1 MASRG
6 PTPKGPGR
14 RLSMLR
20 TSFSVPNMP
29 HEQIATKSAAD
40 RRKALGLGTE
50 MPDNAIEEDGEDSAA
65 ATPKATPDT
74 SAVDIPSDK
83 TQSTTDEAINNAS
96 GDTTGDAANVSVDES
111 TASIA
116 GDSTTLIPDTPSTP
130 LGQEETA
137 PKVTLKRAA
146 PAAVPHPKR
155 LNTLYRPRS
164 APNTNGG
171 SESSTLAAP
180 SAGAHISRRSEPP
193 LETPPPEGCEFVDLE
208 ELPQLKMNERRRRVA
223 FEREFVNIMRDLFFE
238 REKVRLAEVSDLS
251 DDYIEVE
258 ARNNAAIA
266 TYHQL
271 KQSVGQEAKVI
282 RDKRH
287 SEQQKEMEQ
296 QHADV
301 HSVAAQNQSTKPVIN
316 EQHTTMA
323 TLCKDLP
330 FGEANAAFDDYELAR
345 VNRRRDTM
353 RVFRAK
359 MWSKGLYQPKEEEK
373 LQLQEA
379 FRKYQDERK
388 DRSGKIKVEQSKK
401 FSEIDHEAE
410 SLGANGGHP
419 QAAIE
424 IQADGSISLV
434 GTQYDRHQNN
444 RSQREGG
451 LQGPRT
457 EVDPT
462 EQVIN
467 SFSFSTKERPD
478 RWTKE
483 ETEKFYEAVSALG
496 TDFNLISHLFPTRS
510 RNQIKTKF
518 KYEER
523 RNPAKLQIHM
533 VSKRK
538 FNLDSYSKVS
548 NVDIQEV
555 DSIEDELEKIRKEH
569 DEQMKLEEASRQE
582 AKAEDRKPLRKPKKE
597 RF

>member
-1 MASRG
+1 
-6 PTPKGPGR
+6 
-14 RLSMLR
+14 MLR

-29 HEQIATKSAAD
+29 HEQITGKSAAD
-40 RRKALGLGTE
+40 RRQALGLGSE
-50 MPDNAIEEDGEDSAA
+50 VPDSAIEDDGDDLVAD
-65 ATPKATPDT
+65 TPKATPDT
-74 SAVDIPSDK
+74 SAVDLPSEQP
-83 TQSTTDEAINNAS
+83 QSTQTASDAVASAVSDTGVTD
-96 GDTTGDAANVSVDES
+96 SVDV
-111 TASIA
+111 ASEA
-116 GDSTTLIPDTPSTP
+116 ADAMTGVKDTPLAP
-130 LGQEETA
+130 EVTA
-137 PKVTLKRAA
+137 PKLASKRSAAAA
-146 PAAVPHPKR
+146 PASVPHSKR
-155 LNTLYRPRS
+155 LNTLQRPRS
-164 APNTNGG
+164 TPISST
-171 SESSTLAAP
+171 ESPTSTLAAP
-180 SAGAHISRRSEPP
+180 PASAHIPRRSEP
-193 LETPPPEGCEFVDLE
+193 LRETPPPEGCEFVDLE

-223 FEREFVNIMRDLFFE
+223 FEREFVEIMRELFFE
-238 REKVRLAEVSDLS
+238 REKERLAEVSDLS
-251 DDYIEVE
+251 DDYIEIE
-258 ARNNAAIA
+258 ARNNSAIA

-287 SEQQKEMEQ
+287 AEQQKEMEQ
-296 QHADV
+296 QHTEV
-301 HSVAAQNQSTKPVIN
+301 HSVAAQGQSSKPVIN
-316 EQHTTMA
+316 EQQTTMA

-373 LQLQEA
+373 GQLQEA

-410 SLGANGGHP
+410 SISANGGHP

-444 RSQREGG
+444 RAQREGG

-555 DSIEDELEKIRKEH
+555 DTIEDELEKIRREH
-569 DEQMKLEEASRQE
+569 DEQMKLEEASRLE

>member
-1 MASRG
+1 
-6 PTPKGPGR
+6 
-14 RLSMLR
+14 MLR

-29 HEQIATKSAAD
+29 HEQITGKSAAD
-40 RRKALGLGTE
+40 RRQALGLGSE
-50 MPDNAIEEDGEDSAA
+50 VPDSAIEDDGDDLVAA
-65 ATPKATPDT
+65 APKATPDT
-74 SAVDIPSDK
+74 SAVDLPSEQP
-83 TQSTTDEAINNAS
+83 QSTQTASDAVASAVSDAGVTD
-96 GDTTGDAANVSVDES
+96 SVDVASEAADAT
-111 TASIA
+111 TAVK
-116 GDSTTLIPDTPSTP
+116 DTPLAP
-130 LGQEETA
+130 EVTA
-137 PKVTLKRAA
+137 PKLASKRSAA
-146 PAAVPHPKR
+146 ATPASVPHSKR
-155 LNTLYRPRS
+155 LNTLQRPRS
-164 APNTNGG
+164 TPT
-171 SESSTLAAP
+171 SSTESSNSTLAAP
-180 SAGAHISRRSEPP
+180 PASAHIPRRSEPP
-193 LETPPPEGCEFVDLE
+193 RETPPPEGCEFVDLE

-223 FEREFVNIMRDLFFE
+223 FEREFVEIMRELFFE

-251 DDYIEVE
+251 DDYIEIE

-287 SEQQKEMEQ
+287 AEQQKEMEQ
-296 QHADV
+296 QHTEA
-301 HSVAAQNQSTKPVIN
+301 HSVAAQGQSSKPVIN
-316 EQHTTMA
+316 EQQTTMA

-373 LQLQEA
+373 GQLQEA

-410 SLGANGGHP
+410 SISANGGHP

-444 RSQREGG
+444 RAQREGG

-555 DSIEDELEKIRKEH
+555 DTIEDELEKIRREH